1 MINIPLESFNLQ
13 MLNVGLACHNGDWNW
28 SNVSSPFTRIFYVKE
43 GEALLHLP
51 DQTVKLRPGYLYVIP
66 PYILHSYECNG
77 IFVHYYLHVYEGFK
91 SEMDLMELFDFPI
104 EVEGSHDDELLL
116 SRMCE
121 QYPQAQLPSSNPEVY
136 DNALQTTSNARRYND
151 LSLWQK
157 MELRGSMLMLFSRFL
172 RYASPHLWTS
182 DERMR
187 RVQEY
192 IHSHICEEIDI
203 DELSEVACITK
214 TYLIRL
220 FRKEF
225 GTSPLQYINKKKVER
240 AQLLLCTTD
249 MPVKEVAYRIG
260 FNDQSYFIRMYRK
273 VTGTTPQEYR
283 KQQGLS

>member
-1 MINIPLESFNLQ
+1 M
-13 MLNVGLACHNGDWNW
+13 
-28 SNVSSPFTRIFYVKE
+28 RIFASEVKSGSVAKVRGWTDTPPTQTAATKLQILCE
-43 GEALLHLP
+43 TRKHLWN
-51 DQTVKLRPGYLYVIP
+51 Y
-66 PYILHSYECNG
+66 
-77 IFVHYYLHVYEGFK
+77 
-91 SEMDLMELFDFPI
+91 
-104 EVEGSHDDELLL
+104 LLL
-116 SRMCE
+116 GE
-121 QYPQAQLPSSNPEVY
+121 
-136 DNALQTTSNARRYND
+136 
-151 LSLWQK
+151 
-157 MELRGSMLMLFSRFL
+157 FS
-172 RYASPHLWTS
+172 
-182 DERMR
+182 